1 MAAPRE
7 HSHDAAVVVEGMG
20 CELPSAGVGLRA
32 GGSGG
37 CPWGMRGR
45 GTRECSGWLRRSST
59 SRVEVWPPRP
69 SMGVVAGWAGLGLSS
84 EMRLR

>member
-32 GGSGG
+32 GESGG
-37 CPWGMRGR
+37 CPWGMRGAA
-45 GTRECSGWLRRSST
+45 
-59 SRVEVWPPRP
+59 RVSVL
-69 SMGVVAGWAGLGLSS
+69 AG
-84 EMRLR
+84 